1 MLGSR
6 IESKSPSQTF
16 PSASHQTT
24 FHRVASCD
32 LLALSL
38 TLTDIFCDLS
48 RNMHFVSRTQPL
60 AIRPVLT
67 NLLLSAAARRR
78 LWTPT
83 LSPIERRFTRCTR
96 ITITILTR

>member
-16 PSASHQTT
+16 PSGVIRRHFIVS
-24 FHRVASCD
+24 
-32 LLALSL
+32 LLAVALSL

-48 RNMHFVSRTQPL
+48 RNIHFVSRTQPL

-83 LSPIERRFTRCTR
+83 LSPIERRFTRCIR
-96 ITITILTR
+96 ITITILAR